1 MTSIEGFSNYVIMED
16 GEVIS
21 LITSKTLKPWITING
36 YKRLKLIN
44 DDGEIKNMLLH
55 RLIALAYIPNPLN
68 KPMIDHFDQNKLN
81 NNIENLRWATRSENM
96 QNIKQP
102 SINNKLNEK
111 YIHINI
117 KNNKHKYY
125 VFVKTINGKK
135 HEKQFKSLEEAIEY
149 RNTYLQNLENNLY
162 CNFI

>member
-21 LITSKTLKPWITING
+21 LITSKTLKPWITNNG

-81 NNIENLRWATRSENM
+81 NNIENLRWVNNSENQ

-111 YIHINI
+111 YISIQY
-117 KNNKHKYY
+117 KNKYKYY
-125 VFVKTINGKK
+125 VFEKTINEKK
-135 HEKQFKSLEEAIEY
+135 HKKYFKTKEEAIVY
-149 RNTYLQNLENNLY
+149 RDTYLQNLENNLY

>member
-21 LITSKTLKPWITING
+21 LITSKTMKPWISNNG
-36 YKRLKLIN
+36 YKRIDLIN
-44 DDGEIKNMLLH
+44 DNGKKQKMYLH
-55 RLIALAYIPNPLN
+55 RLIALAHIPNPLN

-81 NNIENLRWATRSENM
+81 NNIENLRWVNNSENQ

-111 YIHINI
+111 YISIQY
-117 KNNKHKYY
+117 KNKYKYY
-125 VFVKTINGKK
+125 VFEKTINEKK
-135 HEKQFKSLEEAIEY
+135 HKKYFKTKEEAIVY
-149 RNTYLQNLENNLY
+149 RDTYLQNLENNLY